1 MERKARTIKLAKG
14 PFEEELLPQQTL
26 LYIYFEDR
34 WGNFFKWTPKW
45 SGVEKIFFKAME
57 VEEENNPEGPWSEEL
72 KKASERIPSLREFKL
87 PVRIEYSGLHELDE
101 EGWRYKIGVSILPD
115 GESVGT
121 SGQYGKGFYIGDCY
135 FKMPSFIRA
144 LLEKIQAC
152 KVAISKECTDLGW
165 TPDGSIPGEGIC
177 FYIWL
182 EEGLERTD
190 YQIASREIAGV
201 IRSYIR
207 GVILDSRSIKRG
219 FEDI

>member
-1 MERKARTIKLAKG
+1 MERKARTMKLAEN

-26 LYIYFEDR
+26 LHVYFEDR
-34 WGNFFKWTPKW
+34 WKNFFKWTPKW
-45 SGVEKIFFKAME
+45 LEVEKIFFKAIE
-57 VEEENNPEGPWSEEL
+57 VEEENNPEGPWSGEL

-87 PVRIEYSGLHELDE
+87 PVGIEYSGLHEIDE
-101 EGWRYKIGVSILPD
+101 EGWRYKIEVSILPG
-115 GESVGT
+115 GESVGI
-121 SGQYGKGFYIGDCY
+121 SDHGKGFYIGDCH
-135 FKMPSFIRA
+135 FKMSSFIKA
-144 LLEKIQAC
+144 LLEKIQTC
-152 KVAISKECTDLGW
+152 KIVISKICTDLGW
-165 TPDGSIPGEGIC
+165 TPEGSVPGEGIC

-190 YQIASREIAGV
+190 YQIASREITGV